1 MLANEVKIAGE
12 TVRKQ
17 RFGMASV
24 HDDNKTFTG
33 DVSFTEQERSQTVIF
48 GIRALSK
55 SLKILSR

>member
-24 HDDNKTFTG
+24 RDENKTFQG
-33 DVSFTEQERSQTVIF
+33 DVHCSTKAERDF
-48 GIRALSK
+48 P
-55 SLKILSR
+55 

>member
-12 TVRKQ
+12 TVQQ

-24 HDDNKTFTG
+24 HDDNKILQVMFRLQ
-33 DVSFTEQERSQTVIF
+33 SKRSKMVIF
-48 GIRALSK
+48 GVRALSK

>member
-12 TVRKQ
+12 TVQQ

-24 HDDNKTFTG
+24 HDDNKIFTG
-33 DVSFTEQERSQTVIF
+33 DVLFTEQFRSQTVIF